1 MSSEKIAVSTVSQA
15 SGYEGVVHV
24 TVLKGT
30 PALRPLTYTLAMRRV
45 VERAADQPPM
55 KAMAGR
61 VGLGRSGR
69 G

>member
-1 MSSEKIAVSTVSQA
+1 MSSRKLSNSVAPQSLA
-15 SGYEGVVHV
+15 YEGVVPV
-24 TVLKGT
+24 TVLKSA
-30 PALRPLTYTLAMRRV
+30 PALRPLTHTLAMRRV

-61 VGLGRSGR
+61 AGLGRSGR